1 LTPSPNKRRLVGKRR
16 QLRQLIRTT
25 KMASQQPAQS
35 ERENQQQGETNAG
48 PQQTGTPLAP
58 QYEQQQELASTPI
71 FRDFASI

>member
-1 LTPSPNKRRLVGKRR
+1 
-16 QLRQLIRTT
+16 
-25 KMASQQPAQS
+25 MASQQPAQS

-58 QYEQQQELASTPI
+58 QYEQQQELVSTPI